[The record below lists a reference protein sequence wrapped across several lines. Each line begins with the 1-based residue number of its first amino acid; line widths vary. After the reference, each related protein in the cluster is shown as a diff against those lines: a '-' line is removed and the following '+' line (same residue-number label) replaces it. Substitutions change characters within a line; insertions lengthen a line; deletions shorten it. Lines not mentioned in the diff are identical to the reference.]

1 MSETG
6 IPVVESNRSGISAR
20 AGKGRTSVQL
30 SRRHL
35 LFASLAGMLA
45 PAGRLAAQSSSGS
58 QKRFESGVELV
69 TVTATV
75 TDASGRVVTD
85 LTSDEF
91 EILEDAVKQP
101 VTQFATAR
109 VPVSLAVLLDISDSM
124 VGERLK
130 DARHAIDRFL
140 FELLAKDDEYSLILF
155 NHTPTIATRWTSDP
169 ETLRPALDAMRGWGG
184 TAIYDAVNVSLPLF
198 ESRHRQRAA
207 GVIISDGADTASDIP
222 LIDLRGKLPKTD
234 AFLYAVAI
242 DRDDPRALN
251 RRVNPYALREI
262 TDDTGGYT
270 EVVKSTTELGPA
282 TARIADE
289 LNHQYTLGFTMGH
302 PPDDRFHSLRVRVS
316 RPQHRVRARRGYVA
330 TSVRRRHVTDQER

>member
-1 MSETG
+1 M
-6 IPVVESNRSGISAR
+6 
-20 AGKGRTSVQL
+20 
-30 SRRHL
+30 
-35 LFASLAGMLA
+35 
-45 PAGRLAAQSSSGS
+45 
-58 QKRFESGVELV
+58 
-69 TVTATV
+69 TATV
-75 TDASGRVVTD
+75 TDAAGRVVTD

-140 FELLAKDDEYSLILF
+140 FELLAKDDEYALILF

-169 ETLRPALDAMRGWGG
+169 ETMRPALDAMRGWGG
-184 TAIYDAVNVSLPLF
+184 TAIYDAVNASLPLF
-198 ESRHRQRAA
+198 DSRHRQRAA
-207 GVIISDGADTASDIP
+207 GVIISDGADTASDIS
-222 LIDLRGKLPKTD
+222 LVDLRAKLPKTD
-234 AFLYAVAI
+234 AFFYAVAI

-270 EVVKSTTELGPA
+270 EVVKSTTDLGPA

-289 LNHQYTLGFTMGH
+289 LNHQYTLGFTMGA
-302 PPDDRFHSLRVRVS
+302 PAGRPFSQPSRAGVASAAS
-316 RPQHRVRARRGYVA
+316 RPRATRLRGHERAPAVRDGPGKVGPWVYG
-330 TSVRRRHVTDQER
+330 SMGPWGMPERWAPSYGPMDSWTHGPPVIPSS